1 MLFIE
6 NYMLIFMCC

>member
-6 NYMLIFMCC
+6 NYMLIFMSC